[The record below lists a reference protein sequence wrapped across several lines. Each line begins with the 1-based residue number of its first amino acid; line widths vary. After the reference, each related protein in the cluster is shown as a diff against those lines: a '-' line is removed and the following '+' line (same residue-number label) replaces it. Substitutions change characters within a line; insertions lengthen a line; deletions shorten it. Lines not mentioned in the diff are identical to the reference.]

1 MLIYLNGIY
10 IYIPCHFGFI
20 PFSSGSSLGWLGQIA
35 GVGPFSPMGGGPF
48 QFFIKFKTKNMCVYY
63 SMKKL
68 NRVKTFFFGLRW
80 VVLIKILEV
89 SHFGL

>member
-1 MLIYLNGIY
+1 
-10 IYIPCHFGFI
+10 
-20 PFSSGSSLGWLGQIA
+20 
-35 GVGPFSPMGGGPF
+35 MGGGPF